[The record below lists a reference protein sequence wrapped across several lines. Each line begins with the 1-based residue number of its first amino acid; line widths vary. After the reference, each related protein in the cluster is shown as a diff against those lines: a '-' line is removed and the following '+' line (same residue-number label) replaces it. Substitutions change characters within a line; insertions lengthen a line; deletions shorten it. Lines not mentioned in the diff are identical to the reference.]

1 MENSTGQLAVVTGAS
16 SGIGLELAK
25 LFATNGYDLVIVA
38 EDEGIESAADQLRSI
53 GPMVEP
59 VQADLAT
66 QDGVEELWNR
76 VQEMGRP
83 VDAVAINAGV
93 GVGGPFLE
101 TDLDEE
107 INLIN
112 LNVTGAVHL
121 AKHVVQQMSERGEGK
136 ILFTSSIAADMPAP
150 FEAVYGASKAFLLS
164 FSEALRNELKDTNI
178 TVTALQPGPTDT
190 NFFDR
195 AGMQDTKV
203 GADKKDDPADVAR
216 DGFEAMMAGKDKVVA
231 GSFKNVVQS
240 KMAHVTPDTMT
251 AEMHRKLSEPGSA
264 SKVKQ
269 GPEDANPSPS

>member
-1 MENSTGQLAVVTGAS
+1 MENSSGQLAVVTGAS

-25 LFATNGYDLVIVA
+25 LFAQHGYDLVIVA
-38 EDEGIESAADQLRSI
+38 EDEGIDSAAEQLRSL
-53 GPMVEP
+53 GPMIES

-66 QDGVEELWNR
+66 EDGVEELWER
-76 VQEMGRP
+76 IEEMGRP
-83 VDAVAINAGV
+83 VDAIAINAGV

-101 TDLDEE
+101 TDLEEE

-121 AKHVVQQMSERGEGK
+121 AKHVVQHMAERGEGK
-136 ILFTSSIAADMPAP
+136 ILFTSSIAAEMPAP

-190 NFFDR
+190 NFFER

-216 DGFEAMMAGKDKVVA
+216 DGFAALMAGKDHVVA
-231 GSFKNVVQS
+231 GSFKNKVQS
-240 KMAHVTPDTMT
+240 TMAQVTPDKVN

-264 SKVKQ
+264 SKVKKD
-269 GPEDANPSPS
+269 PEANP

>member
-25 LFATNGYDLVIVA
+25 LFAQHGYDLVIVA
-38 EDEGIESAADQLRSI
+38 EDDGINSAAELLRSI
-53 GPMVEP
+53 GPMVES

-66 QDGVEELWNR
+66 RDGVDALWRR
-76 VQEMGRP
+76 VQSLGRG
-83 VDAVAINAGV
+83 VDAIAINAGV

-101 TDLDEE
+101 TDLEEE

-121 AKHVVQQMSERGEGK
+121 SKYVVQHMADRDAGR
-136 ILFTSSIAADMPAP
+136 ILFTSSIAAEMPAP

-164 FSEALRNELKDTNI
+164 FAQALRNELKDTNV

-190 NFFDR
+190 NFFAR
-195 AGMQDTKV
+195 ANMEDTKV

-216 DGFEAMMAGKDKVVA
+216 DGFDALMAGKDHVVA
-231 GSFKNVVQS
+231 GSFKNKVQAVMS
-240 KMAHVTPDTMT
+240 NVTPDTVT

-264 SKVKQ
+264 SKVK
-269 GPEDANPSPS
+269 GPDREANP